1 MLMSNFGH
9 KRYQKV
15 TKVLF
20 FANNSVDWT
29 DILGA
34 KQVHPWAILWQIST
48 NLALPLINNLI
59 SKACHKRDQN
69 VT

>member
-15 TKVLF
+15 TKNLF
-20 FANNSVDWT
+20 YANNSVDWP

-34 KQVHPWAILWQIST
+34 KQVHPLSNSLT
-48 NLALPLINNLI
+48 NFNEFG
-59 SKACHKRDQN
+59 
-69 VT
+69 VTVN